1 MQGEFV
7 VKKYYEI
14 ILDHFST
21 ELGRRGGHELLT
33 LLAAHASKR
42 MDGST
47 IMSRKDLP
55 VRWQPRDSPISSN
68 STGYSPSTSAPAFE
82 NFRIHAGDSCVGFA
96 HDIPRAYSLWHGG
109 DVGNSGSAVPKLTDE
124 LVQP

>member
-1 MQGEFV
+1 MQGEFAA
-7 VKKYYEI
+7 KKYYEV

-47 IMSRKDLP
+47 G
-55 VRWQPRDSPISSN
+55 VE
-68 STGYSPSTSAPAFE
+68 PA
-82 NFRIHAGDSCVGFA
+82 DQSCLGK
-96 HDIPRAYSLWHGG
+96 IYQCGG
-109 DVGNSGSAVPKLTDE
+109 NRERFPDFVQQHWIWPKHLRTC
-124 LVQP
+124 L

>member
-1 MQGEFV
+1 MQGEFA

-14 ILDHFST
+14 ILDYFST

-47 IMSRKDLP
+47 G
-55 VRWQPRDSPISSN
+55 VE
-68 STGYSPSTSAPAFE
+68 PADQCCLG
-82 NFRIHAGDSCVGFA
+82 RT
-96 HDIPRAYSLWHGG
+96 YQW
-109 DVGNSGSAVPKLTDE
+109 
-124 LVQP
+124 VQ

>member
-1 MQGEFV
+1 VGQWQLKHAMQSEV
-7 VKKYYEI
+7 AATKYYEV

-47 IMSRKDLP
+47 DRS
-55 VRWQPRDSPISSN
+55 
-68 STGYSPSTSAPAFE
+68 
-82 NFRIHAGDSCVGFA
+82 
-96 HDIPRAYSLWHGG
+96 
-109 DVGNSGSAVPKLTDE
+109 
-124 LVQP
+124 